1 MTSTAEGAT
10 TAAVV
15 LAAGGGTRFRGTAN
29 KLLADLDG
37 RALVRHAVDAA
48 LAAGLDEVI
57 VVTGA
62 VDVAPYLP
70 PGVRVVHNPEWAE
83 GMATSLQAG
92 IAAAEGAGHDAVV
105 VGLGDQP
112 GLGPEPWRAVAA
124 ATSPIAVATYHGRR
138 RNPVRLHRE
147 VWPLLPTAGDEGARV
162 LFRVRSDLVGEVPC
176 VGEPADIDT
185 LEDLERWN

>member
-1 MTSTAEGAT
+1 MTSTAEGGT

-15 LAAGGGTRFRGTAN
+15 LAAGGGTRFRGAAN
-29 KLLADLDG
+29 KLLTDLDG

-62 VDVAPYLP
+62 VDVSDHLP
-70 PGVRVVHNPEWAE
+70 PGVVVVHNPEWAE

-92 IAAAEGAGHDAVV
+92 IAAADAAGHDAVV

-124 ATSPIAVATYHGRR
+124 ATSPIAVATYQGRR

-147 VWPLLPTAGDEGARV
+147 VWPLLPASGDEGARV

-176 VGEPADIDT
+176 EGEPADIDT